1 MRSTPLQQIHVELK
15 EVKKIEVNNNND
27 DGHRVIGR
35 VRLTY
40 WLY

>member
-1 MRSTPLQQIHVELK
+1 MGSTPLQQIHVELK
-15 EVKKIEVNNNND
+15 EVKKIKVHDNNNND

-40 WLY
+40 